1 MEVILVLYMKI
12 PASHVSGGQIV
23 TAHFRRFN
31 VPNQAEAIF
40 EATATT
46 PCTPSSLGNS
56 LAAAVSVLVTNS
68 DSGCGHSI
76 NSLENEQNRL
86 WAPLG

>member
-1 MEVILVLYMKI
+1 MEVIFVLYMKI

-31 VPNQAEAIF
+31 VPHQAEAVF
-40 EATATT
+40 EAASA
-46 PCTPSSLGNS
+46 SSLGSS
-56 LAAAVSVLVTNS
+56 LATTVSVLVTNS
-68 DSGCGHSI
+68 DSSCGHSI

-86 WAPLG
+86 WVPLG

>member
-1 MEVILVLYMKI
+1 MEVIFVLYMKI

-40 EATATT
+40 EAATT
-46 PCTPSSLGNS
+46 PTPISLGNS

-86 WAPLG
+86 WVPLG